1 MYILGVES
9 SAVSAS
15 AALMKDG
22 KLIGEAYINAGL
34 THSQTLMT
42 LIDNVLKNAGITFK
56 DIDIAAVAHGP
67 GSFTGIRIGVAAVKG
82 LCFVNDTPC
91 YGISTLEGLANC
103 ADVDSFIICPVMD
116 ARCMQVY
123 TALFEKQDGETVR
136 LLEDTPMK
144 LEELAVVLKEYDKKI
159 LLLGDG
165 ADIAYKFLS
174 EKNENICV
182 FSEVFKYQH
191 ACGIATAAQKKY
203 NKGISP
209 VKSDELLPVYL
220 RLSQAE
226 RELKSREM
234 LKNDSNKQ

>member
-15 AALMKDG
+15 AALLKDG
-22 KLIGEAYINAGL
+22 KLIGETYINAGL

-42 LIDNVLKNAGITFK
+42 LIDSTLKNAGITFK
-56 DIDIAAVAHGP
+56 EVDIVAVAYGP
-67 GSFTGIRIGVAAVKG
+67 GSFTGIRIGVSAVKG
-82 LCFVNDTPC
+82 LCFVNNTPC

-103 ADVDSFIICPVMD
+103 ADIESFIICPVMD

-123 TALFEKQDGETVR
+123 TALFEKQNGEIVR
-136 LLEDTPMK
+136 LTDDTPMK
-144 LEELAVVLKEYDKKI
+144 LEELAETLKKYDKKI

-174 EKNENICV
+174 EKCENVYV

-209 VKSDELLPVYL
+209 VNSEELLPVYL

>member
-22 KLIGEAYINAGL
+22 KLIGETYINAGL

-42 LIDNVLKNAGITFK
+42 LIDGVLKNAGITFS
-56 DIDIAAVAHGP
+56 DVDIAAVAHGP
-67 GSFTGIRIGVAAVKG
+67 GSFTGIRIGVSAVKG

-91 YGISTLEGLANC
+91 YGISTLEGLAHC
-103 ADVDSFIICPVMD
+103 ADADSCIICPVMD

-123 TALFEKQDGETVR
+123 TALFEKQNGEIVR
-136 LLEDTPMK
+136 LIEDTPMK
-144 LEELAVVLKEYDKKI
+144 LEELAVVLEGYDKKI

-174 EKNENICV
+174 EKCENICI

-209 VKSDELLPVYL
+209 VNSEELLPVYL